1 MLPKRP
7 PRTGQVGFLYL
18 PPYRVQGLSIA
29 GEETCVQ
36 VPELDVAFDIGT
48 CPRIALTSNYIALS
62 HGHMDH
68 LGGLPYYFSQR
79 TFLKMGTGTAICHAE
94 LAAPLRA
101 MMQAWVPL
109 ENQRTPH
116 EIIGLEPGQ
125 QLQIKNNLFLRGL
138 AMSHTVPALGYAVVE
153 RRSKLREEFIDLP
166 QSRLRELKQQG
177 IEITRT
183 VHVPLVAYTG
193 DTEICPALYGEE
205 FAKARIVITECTF
218 FEQDHRDR
226 SRIGKHLHVEDLVP
240 LLKAWEAEA
249 VVLVHV
255 SRRTNLGLARERM
268 QELCGEEN
276 LTRLHFLMDYRANIR
291 RYDRQLAE
299 LEIAAGPDAAA
310 EAPLDAERD

>member
-7 PRTGQVGFLYL
+7 PRSGQVGFLYL

-36 VPELDVAFDIGT
+36 VPELDVAFDIGM

-79 TFLKMGTGTAICHAE
+79 TFLKMGTGTAICHA
-94 LAAPLRA
+94 AMAPDLRA
-101 MMQAWVPL
+101 MMQAWIPL

-125 QLQIKNNLFLRGL
+125 QIQIKNNMFLRGL
-138 AMSHTVPALGYAVVE
+138 SMSHTVPSLGYAVLE
-153 RRSKLREEFIDLP
+153 KRSKLKEEFHDLP
-166 QSRLRELKQQG
+166 QTRLRELKQEG
-177 IEITRT
+177 VEITRT
-183 VHVPLVAYTG
+183 LHVPIVAYTG
-193 DTEICPALYGEE
+193 DTELCPALYGEE
-205 FAKARIVITECTF
+205 FTKARIVITECTF
-218 FEQDHRDR
+218 FEKGHRDR
-226 SRIGKHLHVEDLVP
+226 SRVGRHLHVEDLVP

-255 SRRTNLGLARERM
+255 SRRTNLTLARERL
-268 QELCGEEN
+268 QELCGAEN
-276 LTRLHFLMDYRANIR
+276 LPRLHFLMDYRVNAR
-291 RYDRQLAE
+291 RYEQQLAE
-299 LEIAAGPDAAA
+299 LEAQSAAD
-310 EAPLDAERD
+310 APLDAERD